1 MRPERVNKWPNSMKD
16 IYDDDDDDDNNN
28 NTKNSHK
35 NSVGKPEIKRRPE
48 RRGKDDTVILKW
60 ILKYVGG

>member
-1 MRPERVNKWPNSMKD
+1 MKD
-16 IYDDDDDDDNNN
+16 IYDDDDDDDDDNNN